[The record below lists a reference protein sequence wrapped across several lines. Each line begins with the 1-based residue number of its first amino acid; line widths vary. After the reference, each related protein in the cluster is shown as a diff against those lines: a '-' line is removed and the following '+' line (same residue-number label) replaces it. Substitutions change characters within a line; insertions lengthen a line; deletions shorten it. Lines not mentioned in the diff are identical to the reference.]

1 MKILGLGMYS
11 EKHLLFFV
19 SFGFFF
25 FFRVSYFEFQ
35 KKSSYFQNLEG
46 MGQKNK
52 LLKDKI
58 LSVY

>member
-1 MKILGLGMYS
+1 MYS

>member
-11 EKHLLFFV
+11 EKQLLFFV
-19 SFGFFF
+19 SFGFF

-46 MGQKNK
+46 MGQKK
-52 LLKDKI
+52 
-58 LSVY
+58 